1 MIGKTNIIAR
11 IEKAMPARVPMAKSN
26 QKTSSG
32 PSERKG
38 RSPRMVDTMVRL
50 IGVIL
55 REKALMYKLIA
66 SGPRAVSCRSL
77 NLSKGRRD

>member
-1 MIGKTNIIAR
+1 MMAIT
-11 IEKAMPARVPMAKSN
+11 EKAMPAMVPMAKSN

-50 IGVIL
+50 IGVIF
-55 REKALMYKLIA
+55 REKVRYRDPKVIVRDEDGKKYKT
-66 SGPRAVSCRSL
+66 
-77 NLSKGRRD
+77 KK

>member
-1 MIGKTNIIAR
+1 MLTQMIGKTNIIAM
-11 IEKAMPARVPMAKSN
+11 IEKAMPAMVPMAKSN

-50 IGVIL
+50 IGVIF
-55 REKALMYKLIA
+55 REKALMYKRIA
-66 SGPRAVSCRSL
+66 PGP
-77 NLSKGRRD
+77 

>member
-1 MIGKTNIIAR
+1 MMAITEN
-11 IEKAMPARVPMAKSN
+11 AMPAMVPMAKSN

-50 IGVIL
+50 IGVIF
-55 REKALMYKLIA
+55 REKALM
-66 SGPRAVSCRSL
+66 
-77 NLSKGRRD
+77 